1 MGEPPKRGRMSAADP
16 DKNISIALTD
26 KAHAL
31 VEAEAKA
38 RGMTIGA
45 LALAAL
51 FDFLGRSAKISAVR
65 QQPLV
70 VHFDQATREAIV
82 AGAQERRQ
90 SVNAYVRFTVERRLQ
105 ADMRRRQSNDQ
116 KKAPCELASHGA
128 GLSPESSSPKDQP
141 ACPDLM

>member
-1 MGEPPKRGRMSAADP
+1 MSAADP

-26 KAHAL
+26 KAYAL

-38 RGMTIGA
+38 RGMTIGT

-70 VHFDQATREAIV
+70 VHFDRATREAIV

-90 SVNAYVRFTVERRLQ
+90 SVNAYVRFAVERWVH
-105 ADMRRRQSNDQ
+105 ADIRRRSNDQ
-116 KKAPCELASHGA
+116 KSPCELPSHGVE
-128 GLSPESSSPKDQP
+128 LSPESSSPKDQP